1 MPNIHVGTPTPS
13 SAKAATYWE
22 MFLVIEID
30 YTNTTLFSSHH
41 FDNMQDNSNFRL
53 AGHLITFHSISIPL
67 RTGIQFHWNH
77 HLPSLLGSH
86 PLTVLD
92 LSTSTSTLLPSIF
105 MPSACLYAAEN
116 SQFHNFVPYVP
127 YGPRWVAMPLSSKN
141 IVSLWSKCSI
151 HLDFKQKEKATFKE
165 SWCYKGP
172 VSCDSLSSQSI
183 RGLFFRWSAEG
194 FCLVLFD
201 DSEPP

>member
-1 MPNIHVGTPTPS
+1 MGKILLPQRAFHISKYFWLKVFLLIWADLARKNAAHISGTQCT
-13 SAKAATYWE
+13 
-22 MFLVIEID
+22 
-30 YTNTTLFSSHH
+30 
-41 FDNMQDNSNFRL
+41 MQDNSNFRL